1 MVDRTIG
8 KESKECLFYTSYYQA
23 IQSTTRNKIMN
34 KKDTL
39 ELKNRLKKTG
49 CTFTKMCGC
58 YVNSDKEILVN
69 FQETFLNLEEEE
81 FYKYLELA
89 KKVLSGSVG
98 NNLIEVNFPLAEEE
112 QNGKQQFLMGLRE
125 SKLKNEGLLN
135 TFYQLVIDSYDYS
148 GNYLILVFHDAYDVM
163 TKTSDQ
169 AKLDESEEVYEYLLC
184 AICPVTLSKPGLGY
198 LEDMNKIGPRN
209 RDWIVTVP
217 ETGFIFPAF
226 TERSTDIHSAMF
238 YTKNPLEPHREL
250 AELVLGCPAKATAA
264 EQKNTFHSIIK
275 NAINDSEQTSKVISE
290 IQESLSM
297 IAEEQAAT
305 AEEPD
310 EPVFLTSESV
320 QEILTESGLSEDIT
334 QKIQLTYEETFSE
347 EPPAVEYLL
356 DKKILTENEKNKTNK
371 ALVEQ
376 IQILQGKL
384 EEVTKAPIPTVSWD
398 FDEASDSPLTE
409 GQDSNQDYAVL
420 LQVKEAKVPQITYQ
434 TIDGRKCIIIP
445 MDNDE
450 HAKVNGVM
458 EL

>member
-1 MVDRTIG
+1 
-8 KESKECLFYTSYYQA
+8 
-23 IQSTTRNKIMN
+23 MN

-58 YVNSDKEILVN
+58 YVNSEKEILVN

-98 NNLIEVNFPLAEEE
+98 NNLLELNFPLTEEE

-135 TFYQLVIDSYDYS
+135 TFYQLVIDSYEYS
-148 GNYLILVFHDAYDVM
+148 GNYLILVFHDAYDIM

-198 LEDMNKIGPRN
+198 LEDTNKIGSRN

-275 NAINDSEQTSKVISE
+275 NAINDSEQTNKVISE

-310 EPVFLTSESV
+310 EPVLLTSESV

-334 QKIQLTYEETFSE
+334 QKIQLSYEETFNE

-376 IQILQGKL
+376 IQVLQGKL
-384 EEVTKAPIPTVSWD
+384 EEATKAPIPTVSWD
-398 FDEASDSPLTE
+398 FDETSDSPSAE
-409 GQDSNQDYAVL
+409 EPDNNQDYAVL
-420 LQVKEAKVPQITYQ
+420 LQVKEDKVDQITYQ

-458 EL
+458 EI

>member
-1 MVDRTIG
+1 
-8 KESKECLFYTSYYQA
+8 
-23 IQSTTRNKIMN
+23 MN

-290 IQESLSM
+290 IQESLSI

-398 FDEASDSPLTE
+398 LDEASDSPLTE

-420 LQVKEAKVPQITYQ
+420 LQVKEDKVPQITYQ

>member
-1 MVDRTIG
+1 
-8 KESKECLFYTSYYQA
+8 
-23 IQSTTRNKIMN
+23 MN

-98 NNLIEVNFPLAEEE
+98 NNLIELNFPLAEEE

-297 IAEEQAAT
+297 IAEEQAAA

-310 EPVFLTSESV
+310 EPVLLTSESV

-384 EEVTKAPIPTVSWD
+384 EEATKAPIPTVSWD
-398 FDEASDSPLTE
+398 LDEASDSPLTE

-420 LQVKEAKVPQITYQ
+420 LQVKEDKVPQITYQ

>member
-1 MVDRTIG
+1 
-8 KESKECLFYTSYYQA
+8 
-23 IQSTTRNKIMN
+23 MN

-98 NNLIEVNFPLAEEE
+98 NNLIELNFPLAEEE

-264 EQKNTFHSIIK
+264 EQKNTFHTIIK

-297 IAEEQAAT
+297 IAEEQAAA

-310 EPVFLTSESV
+310 EPVLLTSESV

-334 QKIQLTYEETFSE
+334 QKIQLTYEEIFSE

-398 FDEASDSPLTE
+398 LDEASDSPLTG

-420 LQVKEAKVPQITYQ
+420 LQVKEDKVPQITYQ

>member
-1 MVDRTIG
+1 
-8 KESKECLFYTSYYQA
+8 
-23 IQSTTRNKIMN
+23 MN

-58 YVNSDKEILVN
+58 YVNSEKEILVN

-98 NNLIEVNFPLAEEE
+98 NNLLELNFPLTEEE

-135 TFYQLVIDSYDYS
+135 TFYQLVIDSYEYS

-198 LEDMNKIGPRN
+198 LEDTNKIGPRN

-275 NAINDSEQTSKVISE
+275 NAINDSEQTNKVISE

-310 EPVFLTSESV
+310 EPVLLTSESV

-334 QKIQLTYEETFSE
+334 QKIQLSYEETFNE

-376 IQILQGKL
+376 IQVLQGKL
-384 EEVTKAPIPTVSWD
+384 EEATKAPIPTVSWD
-398 FDEASDSPLTE
+398 FDENSDSPSAE
-409 GQDSNQDYAVL
+409 EPDNNQDYAVL
-420 LQVKEAKVPQITYQ
+420 LQVKEDKVDQITYQ

-458 EL
+458 EI

>member
-1 MVDRTIG
+1 
-8 KESKECLFYTSYYQA
+8 
-23 IQSTTRNKIMN
+23 
-34 KKDTL
+34 
-39 ELKNRLKKTG
+39 
-49 CTFTKMCGC
+49 
-58 YVNSDKEILVN
+58 
-69 FQETFLNLEEEE
+69 
-81 FYKYLELA
+81 
-89 KKVLSGSVG
+89 
-98 NNLIEVNFPLAEEE
+98 
-112 QNGKQQFLMGLRE
+112 
-125 SKLKNEGLLN
+125 
-135 TFYQLVIDSYDYS
+135 
-148 GNYLILVFHDAYDVM
+148 
-163 TKTSDQ
+163 
-169 AKLDESEEVYEYLLC
+169 
-184 AICPVTLSKPGLGY
+184 
-198 LEDMNKIGPRN
+198 
-209 RDWIVTVP
+209 
-217 ETGFIFPAF
+217 
-226 TERSTDIHSAMF
+226 
-238 YTKNPLEPHREL
+238 
-250 AELVLGCPAKATAA
+250 VLGCPAKATAA
-264 EQKNTFHSIIK
+264 EQKNTFHTIIK

-297 IAEEQAAT
+297 IAEEQAAA

-310 EPVFLTSESV
+310 EPVLLTSESV

-398 FDEASDSPLTE
+398 LDEASDSPLTG

-420 LQVKEAKVPQITYQ
+420 LQVKEDKVPQITYQ

>member
-1 MVDRTIG
+1 
-8 KESKECLFYTSYYQA
+8 
-23 IQSTTRNKIMN
+23 MN

-98 NNLIEVNFPLAEEE
+98 NNLIELNFPLAEEE

-264 EQKNTFHSIIK
+264 EQKNTFHTIIK

-297 IAEEQAAT
+297 IAEEQAAA

-310 EPVFLTSESV
+310 EPVLLTSESV

-398 FDEASDSPLTE
+398 LDEASDSPLTG

-420 LQVKEAKVPQITYQ
+420 LQVKEDKVPQITYQ